1 VQKKEEITA
10 FIAGSDIT
18 SWYQTLSG
26 VSESGLMRVSIKSPL
41 NTWSLQL
48 PRTLKLLELWELSFR
63 LTKGRYMRFELQ
75 HKNAPLPPSQ
85 DTIESAVN
93 AGHTVFLTPL
103 DTAPVADQDTPTE
116 ELYLVK
122 LYAESYARP
131 LTSYWEPKKTT
142 RSLGSALFRYYRH
155 KFMME
160 PTTRIEGLR
169 AFYHNIHSVGDWSRG
184 FNRWRTMGVSV
195 LVLQWR
201 KRNRHTDWRI
211 DDW

>member
-1 VQKKEEITA
+1 
-10 FIAGSDIT
+10 
-18 SWYQTLSG
+18 
-26 VSESGLMRVSIKSPL
+26 MCVSIKSPL

-116 ELYLVK
+116 ELCLVK

-160 PTTRIEGLR
+160 PTTRIEDHVLSTTTST
-169 AFYHNIHSVGDWSRG
+169 ASE
-184 FNRWRTMGVSV
+184 TMVSWV
-195 LVLQWR
+195 QPL
-201 KRNRHTDWRI
+201 TDHGCQCPRFSMKKTQPAH
-211 DDW
+211 